1 MKRIEWSKGTWTR
14 QPTSVTEEAGALKFE
29 SAEGSDWWRITSYG
43 FIHND
48 GHALVTDFPNES
60 AMEVSFI
67 LDYTEQFDQCG
78 IFLTANDENWIKAGV
93 EFCDGYPQVGAVVTR
108 ETSDWSSARI
118 SEWVGKEITVRAS
131 RSGDAV
137 TIRAGMSGDLQLVR
151 VAPLSSTLTW
161 KAGPMACAPTRSGL
175 VTKITSWSIGEK
187 DQELH

>member
-1 MKRIEWSKGTWTR
+1 MKKIAWSQGTWTR
-14 QPTSVTEEAGALKFE
+14 QPASVSELDGLLKFDSIE
-29 SAEGSDWWRITSYG
+29 ASDWWRITSYG

-78 IFLTANDENWIKAGV
+78 IFLTADDENWIKAGV

-108 ETSDWSSARI
+108 TTSDWSSARI
-118 SEWVGKEITVRAS
+118 AQWVGKEVTVRAS
-131 RSGDAV
+131 RSGDAI
-137 TIRAGMSGDLQLVR
+137 TIRAGIGGDLQLVR
-151 VAPLSSTLTW
+151 VAPLTSTLTW
-161 KAGPMACAPTRSGL
+161 KAGPMACAPTRAGL
-175 VTKITSWSIGEK
+175 VTTITGWSIGDK

>member
-1 MKRIEWSKGTWTR
+1 MKKIAWSQGTWTR
-14 QPTSVTEEAGALKFE
+14 QPASVSELDGLLKFE
-29 SAEGSDWWRITSYG
+29 SIEASDWWRITSYG

-78 IFLTANDENWIKAGV
+78 IFLTADDENWIKAGV

-108 ETSDWSSARI
+108 TTSDWSSARI
-118 SEWVGKEITVRAS
+118 AQWVGKEVTVRAS
-131 RSGDAV
+131 RSGDAI
-137 TIRAGMSGDLQLVR
+137 TIRAGIGGDLQLVR
-151 VAPLSSTLTW
+151 VAPLTSTLTW
-161 KAGPMACAPTRSGL
+161 KAGPMACAPTRAGL
-175 VTKITSWSIGEK
+175 VTTITGWSIGDK

>member
-1 MKRIEWSKGTWTR
+1 MKKIAWSQGTWTR
-14 QPTSVTEEAGALKFE
+14 QPASVSELDGLLKFE
-29 SAEGSDWWRITSYG
+29 SIEASDWWRITSYG

-78 IFLTANDENWIKAGV
+78 IFLTADDENWIKAGV

-108 ETSDWSSARI
+108 TTSDWSSARI
-118 SEWVGKEITVRAS
+118 AQWVGKEVTVRAS

-137 TIRAGMSGDLQLVR
+137 TIRAGIGGDLQLVR
-151 VAPLSSTLTW
+151 VAPLTSTLTW
-161 KAGPMACAPTRSGL
+161 KAGPMACAPTRAGL
-175 VTKITSWSIGEK
+175 VTTITGWSIGDK

>member
-1 MKRIEWSKGTWTR
+1 MKKIAWSQGTWTR
-14 QPTSVTEEAGALKFE
+14 QPASVSELDGSLKFE
-29 SAEGSDWWRITSYG
+29 SIEASDWWRITSYG

-78 IFLTANDENWIKAGV
+78 IFLTADDENWIKAGV

-108 ETSDWSSARI
+108 TTSDWSSARI
-118 SEWVGKEITVRAS
+118 AQWVGKEVTVRAS
-131 RSGDAV
+131 RSGDAI
-137 TIRAGMSGDLQLVR
+137 TIRAGIGGDLQLVR
-151 VAPLSSTLTW
+151 VAPLTSTLTW
-161 KAGPMACAPTRSGL
+161 KAGPMACAPTRAGL
-175 VTKITSWSIGEK
+175 VTTITGWSIGDK